1 MRFDEMSLD
10 TARLENVKRHGDGS
24 IRAACPACRAAGSDK
39 SGDHLLIQPG
49 GKFGCAT
56 HKDDGEHRKEIFRL
70 AEKRSVPRPADIAP
84 PAKTRIA
91 ATGESF
97 DWQKCVDAFTEAD
110 AQKLAA
116 RRGLSIEFVRWLHA
130 QGIVGIFEGKIA
142 FANHGDGGK
151 VVSAHVR
158 LENGKWIFKPAGQK
172 TAPLIF
178 GDAKSAAY
186 VLAFESQWDA
196 FAVADKLGWH
206 VGNVLTD
213 SAVFITRGAGNGKL
227 IRGQVA
233 PDTVCYAFKQND
245 APTAKKPIPAGDEWL
260 ADVAINAG
268 CSVLNVAT
276 PAPHAD
282 ANDWTRAGAN
292 ESDLRAAMKAAKPV
306 QSEAAPEIKTE
317 SSNAADSFD
326 KITSDIRGDIIGLLS
341 DKNATPSAQRREI
354 CGRVIAALNRVGRFY
369 FHADLRDFDSA
380 LFFNC
385 FTKRLERLRADAFTS
400 WLSEWLCI
408 NRADALFKYVIAAVE
423 TEALSGE
430 RTTGILPESFW
441 ASRPGAIY
449 ISNGDGQAAKITAS
463 GVQLVDNGTDGVLFA
478 AGRTLQPWKITNA
491 QDVFQTCE
499 IFRNARCAASHAL
512 DLIRLWIYSLPTIPR
527 SKPPLCL
534 AGEIQS
540 GKTRLAKAIAEFFG
554 IPFVAAKVE
563 ESEESNFWPSIDAGG
578 IFTLDNADTKC
589 RWLADALANAATD
602 GCSQRRKLYSNAD
615 TVTLRPRAW
624 LCVTTA
630 NPTFA
635 SDAGLADRL
644 LLVRMARRDDQE
656 TSDAALTDEISANRD
671 AGLSHLAE
679 TLRAALAD
687 TTPTPAGLNR
697 RHPDFAAF
705 AVRLGRALNREAEAV
720 AALKHA
726 EADKSAF
733 CLEND
738 NIGAALLAY
747 LRTVESFSGTA
758 GDLAPKLVEID
769 SELSAVKPLSPK
781 KLGKRL
787 AAIWPH
793 LQASLSRCHRETDR
807 NGVWRF
813 EFCQSA
819 GFAGFQTAI
828 SLKLPRETSL

>member
-1 MRFDEMSLD
+1 MPGESSLD
-10 TARLENVKRHGDGS
+10 PARLENVKHLDGGS
-24 IRAACPACRAAGSDK
+24 IRAACPACRASGSDK
-39 SGDHLLIQPG
+39 SGDHLKIEAG
-49 GKFGCAT
+49 GKFGCAANPG
-56 HKDDGEHRKEIFRL
+56 DGEHRKEIFRL
-70 AEKRSVPRPADIAP
+70 AGNRNSS
-84 PAKTRIA
+84 PAKPRIVATYDYHDASGKVVFQVVRYLPKDFRQRRPDTTAPDGWTWKTSGIEKVLFRLPEIRA
-91 ATGESF
+91 AVEGGKFIFQCEGE
-97 DWQKCVDAFTEAD
+97 KDA
-110 AQKLAA
+110 LAMA
-116 RRGLSIEFVRWLHA
+116 ERGLSSTCNPGGAGKWHDGYTDTLRGADVVIIADKDKAGRDHA
-130 QGIVGIFEGKIA
+130 QLVAGKIHGVA
-142 FANHGDGGK
+142 KSVRVIELPDTKSKPVKDAADFFAAGGT
-151 VVSAHVR
+151 A
-158 LENGKWIFKPAGQK
+158 ENLIALVD
-172 TAPLIF
+172 TAPEWTPQ
-178 GDAKSAAY
+178 AAQ
-186 VLAFESQWDA
+186 LE
-196 FAVADKLGWH
+196 
-206 VGNVLTD
+206 T
-213 SAVFITRGAGNGKL
+213 T
-227 IRGQVA
+227 
-233 PDTVCYAFKQND
+233 
-245 APTAKKPIPAGDEWL
+245 
-260 ADVAINAG
+260 
-268 CSVLNVAT
+268 
-276 PAPHAD
+276 
-282 ANDWTRAGAN
+282 
-292 ESDLRAAMKAAKPV
+292 SD
-306 QSEAAPEIKTE
+306 
-317 SSNAADSFD
+317 ADSFD

-380 LFFNC
+380 LFFNR

-400 WLSEWLCI
+400 WLSEWLCV

-449 ISNGDGQAAKITAS
+449 ISNGDGQAAKITAAS
-463 GVQLVDNGTDGVLFA
+463 VQLVDNGTDGVLFA
-478 AGRTLQPWKITNA
+478 AGRTLQAWKITAA
-491 QDVFQTCE
+491 QDVFQSCK

-534 AGEIQS
+534 AGDIGS

-554 IPFVAAKVE
+554 IPFIAAKVE
-563 ESEESNFWPSIDAGG
+563 ESKEDDFWPCVDAGG
-578 IFTLDNADTKC
+578 MFTLDNADTKC
-589 RWLADALANAATD
+589 RWLPDALANAATD
-602 GCSQRRKLYSNAD
+602 GCSQRRKKYAD
-615 TVTLRPRAW
+615 SETVTLRPRAW

-687 TTPTPAGLNR
+687 TAPTPAGLNR

-705 AVRLGRALNREAEAV
+705 AVRIGRALNREAEAV

-738 NIGAALLAY
+738 PIATAMLAY
-747 LRTVESFSGTA
+747 LRTVESFTGTA
-758 GDLAPKLVEID
+758 NQLAPKLVEID
-769 SELSAVKPLSPK
+769 PELSAVKPLSAR

-793 LQASLSRCHRETDR
+793 LQSTLATASKDLDR
-807 NGVWRF
+807 QGFTQFRF
-813 EFCQSA
+813 KSAEYAEFQ
-819 GFAGFQTAI
+819 
-828 SLKLPRETSL
+828 KLIP

>member
-1 MRFDEMSLD
+1 MRFDEILAKFPGAKKSGTGYVAKCPGHEDGTASLSISAGDDGRTLLHCHAGCTPQTICAAIGLTLADLFPPKEAHSGAKRIIATYDYRDESGNLLYQVCRLEPKDFRQRKPD
-10 TARLENVKRHGDGS
+10 TASPDGWTWKTSGVQKVLFRLPEIGHA
-24 IRAACPACRAAGSDK
+24 IA
-39 SGDHLLIQPG
+39 G
-49 GKFGCAT
+49 GKFVFVCEGEKDVLGMAQRGFEAT
-56 HKDDGEHRKEIFRL
+56 CNPGGAGKWLDGFTETLRGADVVIIADKDKAGRDHAQLVAGKLHGAAKSIRVLELPDSNGKPVKDAADFFAAGGI
-70 AEKRSVPRPADIAP
+70 AENLIAL
-84 PAKTRIA
+84 
-91 ATGESF
+91 
-97 DWQKCVDAFTEAD
+97 VDA
-110 AQKLAA
+110 
-116 RRGLSIEFVRWLHA
+116 
-130 QGIVGIFEGKIA
+130 
-142 FANHGDGGK
+142 
-151 VVSAHVR
+151 
-158 LENGKWIFKPAGQK
+158 
-172 TAPLIF
+172 AP
-178 GDAKSAAY
+178 
-186 VLAFESQWDA
+186 
-196 FAVADKLGWH
+196 GW
-206 VGNVLTD
+206 
-213 SAVFITRGAGNGKL
+213 
-227 IRGQVA
+227 
-233 PDTVCYAFKQND
+233 
-245 APTAKKPIPAGDEWL
+245 
-260 ADVAINAG
+260 
-268 CSVLNVAT
+268 T
-276 PAPHAD
+276 PAS
-282 ANDWTRAGAN
+282 RS
-292 ESDLRAAMKAAKPV
+292 ESG
-306 QSEAAPEIKTE
+306 S
-317 SSNAADSFD
+317 AADSFD
-326 KITSDIRGDIIGLLS
+326 KITSDIRGDIVGLLS

-380 LFFNC
+380 LFFNR

-449 ISNGDGQAAKITAS
+449 ISNGDGQAAKITAI
-463 GVQLVDNGTDGVLFA
+463 GVQLADNGTDGVLFA
-478 AGRTLQPWKITNA
+478 AGRTLQPWKITAA

-534 AGEIQS
+534 AGDIGS

-554 IPFVAAKVE
+554 IPFIAAKVE
-563 ESEESNFWPSIDAGG
+563 ESEVSNFWPSMDAGG
-578 IFTLDNADTKC
+578 IYTLDNADTKC

-615 TVTLRPRAW
+615 TVTLRARAW

-644 LLVRMARRDDQE
+644 LLVRMARRDELE
-656 TSDAALTDEISANRD
+656 TSDAALTDEILANRD
-671 AGLSHLAE
+671 AGLSHIAA

-687 TTPTPAGLNR
+687 TAPTPSGLNR

-705 AVRLGRALNREAEAV
+705 AVRIGRALNREAEAV

-747 LRTVESFSGTA
+747 LRTVESFNGTA
-758 GDLAPKLVEID
+758 GELAPHLIATDPEL
-769 SELSAVKPLSPK
+769 EGRLSAKR
-781 KLGKRL
+781 LGKRL

-793 LQASLSRCHRETDR
+793 LQASLSRCSREPDR
-807 NGVWRF
+807 NGVCHF

-819 GFAGFQTAI
+819 GFAGFQSAI
-828 SLKLPRETSL
+828 SPKP